1 MIRTAHLLAGALL
14 LASCRGRDDDRGPST
29 GADCFELPA
38 ATCPADTPVIG
49 VEGGFG
55 VQQASFTWA
64 EPPSSCVGFSD
75 GRLRVGP
82 PIYARRPADLNS
94 LAVTVDGGSAP
105 TGFAYVG
112 RDGVPIL
119 NFEDDEWDEA
129 PFFHSPAQPAGTLV
143 FPISPT
149 TAPDTG
155 DCYAFVPAAFLP
167 NRGPDIV
174 GERATLHVASRRESA
189 GRTLEI
195 NLVLVDQAEIYQ
207 DEIDA
212 TIIAMERFFGAAGIT
227 VGDVWLY
234 ELDMGWD
241 SVIDV
246 DGDEASEL
254 RAIPLE
260 DAADNSV
267 NVYLFDDAFE
277 SGLYGI
283 AAGIPGPVAVQGT
296 AGSGVIVIIGTHLLA
311 DRETLDTNELGGT
324 IAHEIGHQLG
334 LFHTTEADGLEFDI
348 LSDTPECPS
357 SFDADR
363 DGEVSA
369 EECRERDG
377 GHVLFWTSA
386 SFPQQTWS
394 AQQRDVLAR
403 SPVMKR

>member
-1 MIRTAHLLAGALL
+1 MSATASRFFVDADSDPVAIRVEGRASFQNSGAIKDFLGACITGGRRRFVMDFEACTTMDSTFLGVLAGAAL
-14 LASCRGRDDDRGPST
+14 
-29 GADCFELPA
+29 
-38 ATCPADTPVIG
+38 
-49 VEGGFG
+49 
-55 VQQASFTWA
+55 Q
-64 EPPSSCVGFSD
+64 
-75 GRLRVGP
+75 LR
-82 PIYARRPADLNS
+82 R
-94 LAVTVDGGSAP
+94 T
-105 TGFAYVG
+105 
-112 RDGVPIL
+112 
-119 NFEDDEWDEA
+119 E
-129 PFFHSPAQPAGTLV
+129 PAGTLV
-143 FPISPT
+143 FPMSPT

-195 NLVLVDQAEIYQ
+195 NLVLVDQAEIYE

-212 TIIAMERFFGAAGIT
+212 TIVAMERFFGAAGIT

-246 DGDEASEL
+246 DGDEPSEL

-334 LFHTTEADGLEFDI
+334 LFHTTEADGLDFDI

-377 GHVLFWTSA
+377 GHILFWTSA